1 MARIAVVAERPHLGI
16 LFLLIFV
23 SLSSPHI
30 GMSENPEEIP
40 WGETGADFIFES
52 AGVSTDKDKVAAHL
66 KEGEDVLMK
75 DGFFASANQNKQVL
89 LKDYVRGFPKE
100 SDMTITSSTL
110 KLKLPQSY
118 LSCDPYM
125 RGRMSQREPYVDSF
139 NPDSP
144 ITGYGVCKV
153 LESGDLN
160 FNEGD
165 FVWEMTGWEEYTI
178 LNSTQGLFKI
188 QHTTDIP
195 LSYYTGILGM
205 PGMTAYVGLYE
216 LCSPKKGEY
225 VYVSA
230 A

>member
-1 MARIAVVAERPHLGI
+1 MAEV
-16 LFLLIFV
+16 
-23 SLSSPHI
+23 
-30 GMSENPEEIP
+30 
-40 WGETGADFIFES
+40 
-52 AGVSTDKDKVAAHL
+52 K
-66 KEGEDVLMK
+66 
-75 DGFFASANQNKQVL
+75 NKQVL

-110 KLKLPQSY
+110 KLKLPQSSKGVLLKNLY
-118 LSCDPYM
+118 LSCNPYM

-139 NPDSP
+139 NPGSP

-153 LESGDLN
+153 LESGDPN

-165 FVWEMTGWEEYTI
+165 FVWGMTGWEEYTI

-195 LSYYTGILGM
+195 LSYYTGILSTKFHYYHKLGLINFICISDLSNHGPCFSFHSYSFDMIHLGLNM

>member
-1 MARIAVVAERPHLGI
+1 MNPDISHREAFSAAAKNWAH
-16 LFLLIFV
+16 FA
-23 SLSSPHI
+23 HI
-30 GMSENPEEIP
+30 HFGLMPNQ
-40 WGETGADFIFES
+40 TGKKTN
-52 AGVSTDKDKVAAHL
+52 VCQQ
-66 KEGEDVLMK
+66 EGEDVLMK
-75 DGFFASANQNKQVL
+75 DGFFASANQFGNWDWEQAIMAEVKNKQVL

-110 KLKLPQSY
+110 KLKLPQSSKGVLLKNLY

-139 NPDSP
+139 NPGSP

-153 LESGDLN
+153 LESGDPN

-165 FVWEMTGWEEYTI
+165 FVWGMTGWEEYTI

-216 LCSPKKGEY
+216 LCSPKKREY

>member
-1 MARIAVVAERPHLGI
+1 
-16 LFLLIFV
+16 
-23 SLSSPHI
+23 
-30 GMSENPEEIP
+30 
-40 WGETGADFIFES
+40 
-52 AGVSTDKDKVAAHL
+52 
-66 KEGEDVLMK
+66 
-75 DGFFASANQNKQVL
+75 
-89 LKDYVRGFPKE
+89 
-100 SDMTITSSTL
+100 MTITSSKGVL
-110 KLKLPQSY
+110 KNLY

-139 NPDSP
+139 NPGSISIPHLIISP

-153 LESGDLN
+153 LESGDPN

-165 FVWEMTGWEEYTI
+165 FIWGMTGWEEYTI